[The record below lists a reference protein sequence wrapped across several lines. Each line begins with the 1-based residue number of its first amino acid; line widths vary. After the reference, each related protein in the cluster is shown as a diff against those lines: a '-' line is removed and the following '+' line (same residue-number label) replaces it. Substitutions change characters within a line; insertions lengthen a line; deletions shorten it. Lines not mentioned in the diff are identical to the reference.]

1 MSETDHDVQ
10 ESRPQGVG
18 GRNLLNSIAGRENLN
33 LPDQDQAESGMT
45 TRLPVFPD
53 LINLGSQASLI
64 ELFPMAAY
72 AVRAPDGVIAWF
84 NSRAVELW
92 GRVPAVGDTDE
103 RFCGAYKLYRA
114 DGTHMAHCDTP
125 VALALETGTS
135 VHEQEVVI
143 ERPDGSRVSVSVH
156 IDPIRDER
164 GAILGVVNF
173 FHDIS
178 ERRQTE
184 RSTAILAAIVD
195 TSDDAIVSKNL
206 DGIISSWNRGAERLF
221 GYSPEEAIGQN
232 IRLIIPP
239 GRWSE
244 EEELLARLRRGERID
259 HFETVRLRKD
269 GTAIDISVT
278 ISPLKDAAG
287 RVIGASKI
295 GRDISER
302 KQTEARLKELHDH
315 LELRVSERTAELQKK
330 NRELLKQTD
339 VVRDLSGRLLQTQDE
354 ERRRIARE
362 LHDSAGQLLAA
373 INMNIS
379 KVAREK
385 DKLSP
390 SVGKCVEESANLVE
404 QALVEIRTMSHLL
417 HPPLLDEV
425 GLESA
430 IRGFIEGFAKRSKI
444 DVNLIVAPG
453 FERLSPD
460 LEIAIFRVIQE
471 CLTNVHRH
479 SGSRKAEVRLAR
491 RHGCIHLEVSDEGKG
506 IPLDKQLDLNS
517 PATLGVGFRG
527 MRERIRQLGGTLQV
541 HSNGN
546 GTSVEATL
554 PIEQVRAQQDSL

>member
-1 MSETDHDVQ
+1 
-10 ESRPQGVG
+10 
-18 GRNLLNSIAGRENLN
+18 
-33 LPDQDQAESGMT
+33 MT
-45 TRLPVFPD
+45 KRLAVFPD
-53 LINLGSQASLI
+53 LISLGSQTSLT

-72 AVRAPDGVIAWF
+72 AVRAPDGVIGWF

-92 GRVPAVGDTDE
+92 GRVPALGDTDE

-135 VHEQEVVI
+135 VHEQEVII
-143 ERPDGSRVSVSVH
+143 ERPDGSRVTVSVH
-156 IDPIRDER
+156 IDPIRDQD
-164 GAILGVVNF
+164 GAIVGVVNF

-178 ERRQTE
+178 ERKRAE
-184 RSTAILAAIVD
+184 RSTGLLAAIVD
-195 TSDDAIVSKNL
+195 SSDDAIASKNL
-206 DGIISSWNRGAERLF
+206 DGVITSWNRGAERLF

-239 GRWSE
+239 DRWSE
-244 EEELLARLRRGERID
+244 EHELLARIKRGERVD
-259 HFETVRLRKD
+259 HFETVRQRKD
-269 GTAIDISVT
+269 GKAIDISMT
-278 ISPLKDAAG
+278 MSPVKDAAG
-287 RVIGASKI
+287 RVIGASKV

-302 KQTEARLKELHDH
+302 KRTEARLKELHDH
-315 LELRVSERTAELQKK
+315 LEVRVSERTAELQEK
-330 NRELLKQTD
+330 NRELLRQTE
-339 VVRDLSGRLLQTQDE
+339 VVRDLSARLLRIQDE
-354 ERRRIARE
+354 ERRHIARE

-385 DKLSP
+385 EKLSTGAGR
-390 SVGKCVEESANLVE
+390 SVEEAADLVQ

-417 HPPLLDEV
+417 HPPLLEEV

-430 IRGFIEGFAKRSKI
+430 IRGFIEGFAQRSKI
-444 DVNLIVAPG
+444 DVNLVVKPG

-460 LEIAIFRVIQE
+460 LEITIFRVIQE

-479 SGSRKAEVRLAR
+479 SGSRKAEVRLTR
-491 RHGCIHLEVSDEGKG
+491 RHCCVHLEVSDEGKG
-506 IPLDKQLDLNS
+506 IPLDKLDLNS

-527 MRERIRQLGGTLQV
+527 MRERIRQLGGTLQID
-541 HSNGN
+541 STGN

-554 PIEQVRAQQDSL
+554 PIEQVRD

>member
-287 RVIGASKI
+287 RVIGAFRNESK
-295 GRDISER
+295 R
-302 KQTEARLKELHDH
+302 KQD
-315 LELRVSERTAELQKK
+315 SK
-330 NRELLKQTD
+330 NSTTT
-339 VVRDLSGRLLQTQDE
+339 SNCG
-354 ERRRIARE
+354 
-362 LHDSAGQLLAA
+362 
-373 INMNIS
+373 
-379 KVAREK
+379 
-385 DKLSP
+385 
-390 SVGKCVEESANLVE
+390 LV
-404 QALVEIRTMSHLL
+404 
-417 HPPLLDEV
+417 
-425 GLESA
+425 
-430 IRGFIEGFAKRSKI
+430 
-444 DVNLIVAPG
+444 N
-453 FERLSPD
+453 ERLN
-460 LEIAIFRVIQE
+460 FRKKTE
-471 CLTNVHRH
+471 NC
-479 SGSRKAEVRLAR
+479 
-491 RHGCIHLEVSDEGKG
+491 
-506 IPLDKQLDLNS
+506 
-517 PATLGVGFRG
+517 
-527 MRERIRQLGGTLQV
+527 
-541 HSNGN
+541 
-546 GTSVEATL
+546 
-554 PIEQVRAQQDSL
+554 

>member
-1 MSETDHDVQ
+1 
-10 ESRPQGVG
+10 
-18 GRNLLNSIAGRENLN
+18 
-33 LPDQDQAESGMT
+33 MT

-53 LINLGSQASLI
+53 LINLSSQTSLI

-92 GRVPAVGDTDE
+92 GRVPALGDTDE

-135 VHEQEVVI
+135 VHEQEVII
-143 ERPDGSRVSVSVH
+143 ERPDGSRVTVSVH
-156 IDPIRDER
+156 IDPIRDQD

-178 ERRQTE
+178 ERKRAE
-184 RSTAILAAIVD
+184 RATGLLAAIVD
-195 TSDDAIVSKNL
+195 SSDDAIVSKNL
-206 DGIISSWNRGAERLF
+206 DGLITSWNRGAERLF

-239 GRWSE
+239 DRWSE
-244 EEELLARLRRGERID
+244 EAELLARLRLGEPID

-269 GTAIDISVT
+269 GTTIDISVT

-287 RVIGASKI
+287 RVIGASKV

-315 LELRVSERTAELQKK
+315 LELRVSERTTELQEK
-330 NRELLKQTD
+330 NRELLKQTE

-385 DKLSP
+385 EKLST
-390 SVGKCVEESANLVE
+390 SAGRSVEEAADLVQ

-430 IRGFIEGFAKRSKI
+430 IRGFIEGFAQRSKI

-460 LEIAIFRVIQE
+460 LEITIFRVVQE

-491 RHGCIHLEVSDEGKG
+491 KHGCIHLEVSDEGKG
-506 IPLDKQLDLNS
+506 VPLDKQLDLNS

-546 GTSVEATL
+546 GTNVGATL
-554 PIEQVRAQQDSL
+554 PIELVRTQQGKL

>member
-1 MSETDHDVQ
+1 MSKTE
-10 ESRPQGVG
+10 
-18 GRNLLNSIAGRENLN
+18 RENLN
-33 LPDQDQAESGMT
+33 PSNQNQAEGGMT
-45 TRLPVFPD
+45 MRLPIFSD
-53 LINLGSQASLI
+53 LLNRDGQVSLI

-92 GRVPAVGDTDE
+92 GRVPTLGDTDE

-125 VALALETGTS
+125 VALALETGAS

-143 ERPDGSRVSVSVH
+143 ERPDGSRVTVSVH
-156 IDPIRDER
+156 IDPIRDKR
-164 GAILGVVNF
+164 GAIVGVVNF

-178 ERRQTE
+178 ERKQAE
-184 RSTAILAAIVD
+184 RTTGHLAAIVD
-195 TSDDAIVSKNL
+195 SSDDAIVSKNL
-206 DGIISSWNRGAERLF
+206 DGVITSWNKGAERIF
-221 GYSPEEAIGQN
+221 GYSREEAIGQN
-232 IRLIIPP
+232 ILLIIPP
-239 GRWSE
+239 DRWGE
-244 EEELLARLRRGERID
+244 EQKILARLKRGERID

-269 GTAIDISVT
+269 GKAIDISVT
-278 ISPLKDAAG
+278 ISPVRDAAG
-287 RVIGASKI
+287 RVIGASKV
-295 GRDISER
+295 GRDISNR
-302 KQTEARLKELHDH
+302 KQAEAT
-315 LELRVSERTAELQKK
+315 LELRVSERTAELQEK
-330 NRELLKQTD
+330 NREVMKQTD
-339 VVRDLSGRLLQTQDE
+339 LVRDLSGRLLQIQDE

-373 INMNIS
+373 IKMNIS
-379 KVAREK
+379 KLVREK
-385 DKLSP
+385 EKLSP
-390 SVGKCVEESANLVE
+390 SAAKCVEENANLVE

-444 DVNLIVAPG
+444 DVNLVVAPG

-460 LEIAIFRVIQE
+460 QEIAIFRVVQE
-471 CLTNVHRH
+471 SLTNVHRH

-506 IPLDKQLDLNS
+506 IPPDKQLDLNS

-527 MRERIRQLGGTLQV
+527 MRERIRQLGGTLQI
-541 HSNGN
+541 HSRGH
-546 GTSVEATL
+546 GTTVEATL
-554 PIEQVRAQQDSL
+554 PIEQVRTQQGNL

>member
-1 MSETDHDVQ
+1 MSKTE
-10 ESRPQGVG
+10 
-18 GRNLLNSIAGRENLN
+18 RENLN
-33 LPDQDQAESGMT
+33 PSDQDQAESGKT
-45 TRLPVFPD
+45 TRLPVFSE
-53 LINLGSQASLI
+53 LRNLDNRANLI

-72 AVRAPDGVIAWF
+72 AVRAPDGEIAWF

-92 GRVPAVGDTDE
+92 GRVPALGDTDE

-125 VALALETGTS
+125 VALALETGAS

-143 ERPDGSRVSVSVH
+143 ERPDGSRVTVSVH

-164 GAILGVVNF
+164 GAIVGVVNF

-178 ERRQTE
+178 ERKQAE
-184 RSTAILAAIVD
+184 RSTALLAAIVD
-195 TSDDAIVSKNL
+195 SSDDAIVSKNL
-206 DGIISSWNRGAERLF
+206 DGMITSWNRGAERLF
-221 GYSPEEAIGQN
+221 GYSSEEAIGQN

-239 GRWSE
+239 DRRSE

-269 GTAIDISVT
+269 GTALDISVT
-278 ISPLKDAAG
+278 ISPLKNAAG
-287 RVIGASKI
+287 RVIGASKV

-302 KQTEARLKELHDH
+302 KRTEARLKDLHDD
-315 LELRVSERTAELQKK
+315 LELRVSERTAELQEK
-330 NRELLKQTD
+330 NRELMKQTD
-339 VVRDLSGRLLQTQDE
+339 VVRDLSGRLLQIQDE

-390 SVGKCVEESANLVE
+390 SAAKCVEENANLVE

-430 IRGFIEGFAKRSKI
+430 IRGFIEGFSQRSKI
-444 DVNLIVAPG
+444 GVNLIVTTG

-460 LEIAIFRVIQE
+460 LEIAIFRVVQE

-506 IPLDKQLDLNS
+506 IPLDKQPDLNS

-541 HSNGN
+541 HSTGN

-554 PIEQVRAQQDSL
+554 PIEQVRTQQNNL

>member
-1 MSETDHDVQ
+1 MSKTQHDAQ
-10 ESRPQGVG
+10 DRRRQPVG
-18 GRNLLNSIAGRENLN
+18 ERNLLNSTAGRVNLN
-33 LPDQDQAESGMT
+33 PPDQHQAESG
-45 TRLPVFPD
+45 TRAPLPIFWD
-53 LINLGSQASLI
+53 LLNLDGQASLI

-92 GRVPAVGDTDE
+92 GRVPALGDSDE

-125 VALALETGTS
+125 VALALETGAS
-135 VHEQEVVI
+135 VHEQEVII
-143 ERPDGSRVSVSVH
+143 ERPDGSRVTVSVH
-156 IDPIRDER
+156 IDPIRDKR
-164 GAILGVVNF
+164 GAVIGVVNF

-178 ERRQTE
+178 KRKQSERMTGH
-184 RSTAILAAIVD
+184 LAAIVD
-195 TSDDAIVSKNL
+195 SSDDAIIGKNL
-206 DGIISSWNRGAERLF
+206 DGVITSWNRGAERLF

-232 IRLIIPP
+232 ILIIIPRD
-239 GRWSE
+239 RWSE
-244 EEELLARLRRGERID
+244 EQKLLAQLKRGERVD

-269 GTAIDISVT
+269 GKSIDMSVT
-278 ISPLKDAAG
+278 ISPVKDAAG
-287 RVIGASKI
+287 RVIGASKV

-302 KQTEARLKELHDH
+302 KQTEARLIEFHDH
-315 LELRVSERTAELQKK
+315 LELRVGERTTELQEK
-330 NRELLKQTD
+330 NRELLRQTD
-339 VVRDLSGRLLQTQDE
+339 LIRDLSGRLLQVQDE

-385 DKLSP
+385 EKLSP
-390 SVGKCVEESANLVE
+390 SAAKCVEENANLVE

-444 DVNLIVAPG
+444 DVNLVVAPG

-460 LEIAIFRVIQE
+460 QEIAIFRVVQE

-541 HSNGN
+541 HSKGH
-546 GTSVEATL
+546 GTTVEATL
-554 PIEQVRAQQDSL
+554 PIERVRTQQGNL